1 MVKVFTMLFKPEKRE
16 RQKSTGSAV
25 VGVSNGRTI
34 ADNGKKERGRTA
46 SSLRA
51 QTQHEFSL
59 TPLAK

>member
-51 QTQHEFSL
+51 QTQHE
-59 TPLAK
+59 

>member
-1 MVKVFTMLFKPEKRE
+1 MVKVFMMLFKPEKRE

-51 QTQHEFSL
+51 QTQHE
-59 TPLAK
+59 